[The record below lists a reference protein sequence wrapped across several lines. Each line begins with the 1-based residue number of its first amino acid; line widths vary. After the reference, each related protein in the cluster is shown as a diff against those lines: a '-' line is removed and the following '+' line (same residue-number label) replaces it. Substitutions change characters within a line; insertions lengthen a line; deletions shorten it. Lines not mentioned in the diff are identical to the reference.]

1 MCLEFRRVLF
11 RSERLQIVST
21 LINVETEKL
30 KEIQQEKIYQDKLD
44 ELVKFDM
51 EIDQL
56 TKEIEAIREELS
68 FM

>member
-1 MCLEFRRVLF
+1 MTVKNIKEAK
-11 RSERLQIVST
+11 ERLQIVST